1 MGQNQSTGDVLDA
14 VNQVDTTE
22 KAAAGA
28 QKEGGTKLYKYV
40 ATASGDGNWELASSN
55 ARPRFYDSNEDSNT
69 SGKKDFF
76 LEIEQGDVD
85 VHVDAEL
92 NYVLD
97 VKQRRVTF
105 SANETIYALKFP
117 NDTACRAFGEQLND
131 AVFYNQY
138 GVDNDDDSRAKVMD
152 DYASTLFSKDTERMF
167 EPMEVDTTTAQDDA
181 AAAASDAYT
190 PEKLKEKQA
199 KEMALDEDAINGI
212 IMGAGENNY
221 LMRGRRFD
229 VLRNLEGGGVEDK
242 GVCFTL
248 TPAKGAACSTP
259 SLSTRKTRGT
269 AATAEVA
276 AVGAGFTPSK
286 VLLTHGERRMNL
298 LTPENRNVLH
308 HADIEVGKIVSTFS
322 FQKDDVEIPIADIAS
337 DYKAAQMEE
346 HSQFLGLDQNRLC
359 RWDLRDRRGVVQE
372 SPAVNYVAGKD
383 YSRGTNFTCMA
394 TSGDGFVAV
403 GSRDGRIR
411 LYNSKTLTQAKTSIP
426 GLGAPITAIDVTYD
440 GKWVL
445 ATTDHY
451 LMLVKTTYTDDKGRP
466 ANGFESRMGGRGSV
480 PRLLRLKPEDAI
492 KTQNAKFTKGK
503 FTWITEGGQ
512 SERWIVAGCGRFS
525 VVWNFTK
532 IRTAGTESIGYG
544 GLPTSMDYFLR
555 AKEEEVVDVQF
566 VHQKYMRDSEQAAL
580 VVATPHSLF
589 NLA

>member
-1 MGQNQSTGDVLDA
+1 MGANQSTEEVLDA
-14 VNQVDTTE
+14 VNQADVDKLAPTPGP
-22 KAAAGA
+22 A
-28 QKEGGTKLYKYV
+28 KEGGATKLYKYI
-40 ATASGDGNWELASSN
+40 ATPSGEGNWELAS
-55 ARPRFYDSNEDSNT
+55 AAAKPRFYDALEDANA

-85 VHVDAEL
+85 VHVDADL

-97 VKQRRVTF
+97 VKQRRITF
-105 SANETIYALKFP
+105 HANGTIYALRFP
-117 NDTACRAFGEQLND
+117 HDAACRAFGEQLND
-131 AVFYNQY
+131 ALFYNQY
-138 GVDNDDDSRAKVMD
+138 GVENDDDSRAKVFED
-152 DYASTLFSKDTERMF
+152 SAGTLFSKNTDRMF
-167 EPMEVDTTTAQDDA
+167 EPMETDADAEEARDA
-181 AAAASDAYT
+181 ATPDKPMTERRCAKDA
-190 PEKLKEKQA
+190 EK
-199 KEMALDEDAINGI
+199 DEDAINGI
-212 IMGAGENNY
+212 IMGAGENNF

-229 VLRNLEGGGVEDK
+229 VLRNVEGGGVEDK
-242 GVCFTL
+242 GISFSL
-248 TPAKGAACSTP
+248 TPLAGGAATP

-269 AATAEVA
+269 AA
-276 AVGAGFTPSK
+276 AVEADAFSGGFTPSK

-298 LTPENRNVLH
+298 LTPDNRHVLH

-322 FQKDDVEIPIADIAS
+322 FQKDAVDIPIVEIAS

-359 RWDLRDRRGVVQE
+359 RWDIRDRRGVVQE
-372 SPAVNYVAGKD
+372 APAGLDYVGGKD

-403 GSRDGRIR
+403 GAKDGRIR

-451 LMLVKTTYTDDKGRP
+451 LMLVKTTYIDDKGRP
-466 ANGFESRMGGRGSV
+466 SNGFESRMGGRGAV
-480 PRLLRLKPEDAI
+480 PRLLRLKPEDGI
-492 KTQNAKFTKGK
+492 RTQGAKFTKGK

-512 SERWIVAGCGRFS
+512 SERWVVAGCGRFS
-525 VVWNFTK
+525 VTWNFAK
-532 IRTAGTESIGYG
+532 IRTAGTDSIGYG
-544 GLPTSMDYFLR
+544 GLPTSMDYVLR
-555 AKEEEVVDVQF
+555 AKEEEVVDVAF
-566 VHQKYMRDSEQAAL
+566 VHQKYMRDVDQAAM

>member
-1 MGQNQSTGDVLDA
+1 MGANQSTEDVLDA
-14 VNQVDTTE
+14 VNQADTTE
-22 KAAAGA
+22 KTTPVKDGA
-28 QKEGGTKLYKYV
+28 GGTKLYKFV
-40 ATASGDGNWELASSN
+40 ATSSGEGNWELASSN
-55 ARPRFYDSNEDSNT
+55 ARPRFYDSLEDSNS

-85 VHVDAEL
+85 VHVDPRL
-92 NYVLD
+92 NYVLN
-97 VKQRRVTF
+97 VNQRRITF
-105 SANETIYALKFP
+105 CANNTIYALKFP
-117 NDTACRAFGEQLND
+117 NDQACRLFGEQLND
-131 AVFYNQY
+131 IIFYNQY
-138 GVDNDDDSRAKVMD
+138 GVENDDASRAKVME
-152 DYASTLFSKDTERMF
+152 DYAGTLFSKNTDRMF
-167 EPMEVDTTTAQDDA
+167 EPMEVDAGEDEKDA
-181 AAAASDAYT
+181 AQFYT

-199 KEMALDEDAINGI
+199 KEMDKDEDAINGI

-248 TPAKGAACSTP
+248 TPMAGGAGPSTP
-259 SLSTRKTRGT
+259 AVSTRKTRGT
-269 AATAEVA
+269 AARAEA
-276 AVGAGFTPSK
+276 ESLGAGFTPSK

-298 LTPENRNVLH
+298 LTPDNRNVLH
-308 HADIEVGKIVSTFS
+308 HADIETGKIVNTFT
-322 FQKDDVEIPIADIAS
+322 FNKDSVDIPIAEIAA

-346 HSQFLGLDQNRLC
+346 HSQFLGIDQNRLS
-359 RWDLRDRRGVVQE
+359 RWDIRDPRGVVQQ
-372 SPAVNYVAGKD
+372 SPAVMSYVAGKD

-394 TSGDGFVAV
+394 TSGDGFVAL

-426 GLGAPITAIDVTYD
+426 GLGAPITSIDVTYD

-445 ATTDHY
+445 ATTDQY
-451 LMLVKTTYTDDKGRP
+451 LMLVKTTYVDDKGRQ
-466 ANGFESRMGGRGSV
+466 ANGFESRMGGRGAV
-480 PRLLRLKPEDAI
+480 PRLLRLKPEDVI
-492 KTQNAKFTKGK
+492 RTQGAKFTKGK
-503 FTWITEGGQ
+503 FTWITESGQ
-512 SERWIVAGCGRFS
+512 SERWVVAGCGRFS
-525 VVWNFTK
+525 VVWNFSK
-532 IRTAGTESIGYG
+532 IRTAATETIGYG

-566 VHQKYMRDSEQAAL
+566 VHQKYMRDVDQAAL